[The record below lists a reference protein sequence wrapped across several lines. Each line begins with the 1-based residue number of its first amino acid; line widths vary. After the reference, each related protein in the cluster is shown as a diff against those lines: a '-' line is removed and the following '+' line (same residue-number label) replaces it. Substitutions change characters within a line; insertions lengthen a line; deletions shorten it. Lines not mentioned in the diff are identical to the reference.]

1 MRRKM
6 SESQTES
13 ALEIPR
19 EPLEKR
25 LQLVVSE
32 GFLKRLNAWRSK
44 KPDLPNQSR
53 AIREEM
59 ERIFRE
65 GR

>member
-1 MRRKM
+1 M
-6 SESQTES
+6 SKPAPESVSPQAEK
-13 ALEIPR
+13 LD
-19 EPLEKR
+19 KR

-32 GFLKRLNAWRSK
+32 GFLKRLNIWRSK

>member
-1 MRRKM
+1 M
-6 SESQTES
+6 SEIRTES
-13 ALEIPR
+13 APEIPW
-19 EPLEKR
+19 EPLERR

-32 GFLKRLNAWRSK
+32 GFLKRLNEWRAK
-44 KPDLPNQSR
+44 KPDLPNQSK

>member
-1 MRRKM
+1 M
-6 SESQTES
+6 SDNQTES
-13 ALEIPR
+13 VREIPW

-32 GFLKRLNAWRSK
+32 GFLKRLNAWRAK

>member
-1 MRRKM
+1 M
-6 SESQTES
+6 SEIRHDSTQ
-13 ALEIPR
+13 EIPW

-32 GFLKRLNAWRSK
+32 GFLRRLNEWRSK
-44 KPDLPNQSR
+44 KPDLPNQSK

>member
-1 MRRKM
+1 M
-6 SESQTES
+6 SEIRTES
-13 ALEIPR
+13 APEIPW

-32 GFLKRLNAWRSK
+32 GFLRRLNAWRAK
-44 KPDLPNQSR
+44 KPDVPNQSR

>member
-1 MRRKM
+1 M
-6 SESQTES
+6 SDNQTES
-13 ALEIPR
+13 VREIPW

-32 GFLKRLNAWRSK
+32 GFLKRLNAWRAK
-44 KPDLPNQSR
+44 KPDLPNQSK

-65 GR
+65 SR

>member
-1 MRRKM
+1 M
-6 SESQTES
+6 SENRTES
-13 ALEIPR
+13 APAIPW

-32 GFLKRLNAWRSK
+32 GFLRRLNEWRSK

>member
-1 MRRKM
+1 M
-6 SESQTES
+6 SETHTES
-13 ALEIPR
+13 APELPR

-25 LQLVVSE
+25 LQLVVSD
-32 GFLKRLNAWRSK
+32 GFLKRLNAWRAK

-65 GR
+65 SR

>member
-1 MRRKM
+1 M
-6 SESQTES
+6 SETRTEP
-13 ALEIPR
+13 EQQVPW

-32 GFLKRLNAWRSK
+32 GFLRRLNEWRSK
-44 KPDLPNQSR
+44 KPDIPNQSK

>member
-1 MRRKM
+1 M
-6 SESQTES
+6 SETAPES
-13 ALEIPR
+13 VQETAW
-19 EPLEKR
+19 EPLDKR

-32 GFLKRLNAWRSK
+32 GFLKRLNKWRSK